1 MKNNFMTE
9 EVTLNTIID
18 KLKHLNGQA
27 QELIK
32 NSRDAN
38 EAHYSITDSI
48 IVLEEIQ
55 EKQN

>member
-1 MKNNFMTE
+1 MTE

>member
-1 MKNNFMTE
+1 MNEK
-9 EVTLNTIID
+9 VTLKTIIA
-18 KLKHLNGQA
+18 KLEHLNGQT

-48 IVLEEIQ
+48 IVLKEIQ